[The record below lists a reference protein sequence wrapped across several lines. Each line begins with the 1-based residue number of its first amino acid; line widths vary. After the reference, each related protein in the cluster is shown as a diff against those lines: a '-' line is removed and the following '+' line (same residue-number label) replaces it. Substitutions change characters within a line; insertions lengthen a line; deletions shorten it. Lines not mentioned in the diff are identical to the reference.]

1 MGTVIKALIDGIN
14 KVIAQPFNALNS
26 ALNQLRN
33 TKIGMIKPFSWLP
46 TISVPQIPV
55 PKLATGAVIPA
66 NREFLAVLGDQK
78 HGRNLEA
85 PEDLIR
91 KIVREET
98 ANGSKGA
105 GEITIKI
112 PVEVDGRV
120 LFELMKK
127 LDLEQYKRTGR
138 PSFQM

>member
-1 MGTVIKALIDGIN
+1 MPLVGGQKLGFNLSKIN
-14 KVIAQPFNALNS
+14 A
-26 ALNQLRN
+26 
-33 TKIGMIKPFSWLP
+33 
-46 TISVPQIPV
+46 PQIPQ
-55 PKLATGAVIPA
+55 LATGAVIPA

-85 PEDLIR
+85 PENLIR
-91 KIVREET
+91 QIVREET
-98 ANGSKGA
+98 ASNTFG

-127 LDLEQYKRTGR
+127 LDLEQYKRTGK
-138 PSFQM
+138 PSFQI